1 MDTGYHAAGR
11 VSAKLNPPGSIPE
24 ASCVERTGFP
34 QVPPSSG
41 SESQAAYRRVCPG
54 CGLKTASLAHRKKLG
69 EQFLSLAGIRPF
81 YCENC
86 QSRFHRFRAPRR
98 LVPISWAAHCPRCT
112 FTGVEK
118 VSKDR
123 VPHILRN
130 VLWRLLDIPA
140 YRCPECRTKFFSILP
155 RKKLPGQ
162 ES

>member
-24 ASCVERTGFP
+24 ASCVERTGVS

-41 SESQAAYRRVCPG
+41 SRSREDHRRVCPG
-54 CGLKTASLAHRKKLG
+54 CGLKTASRSHRRNPG
-69 EQFLSLAGIRPF
+69 EYLISLAGICPY

-86 QSRFHRFRAPRR
+86 EYRFHRFRAPRR
-98 LVPISWAAHCPRCT
+98 LVPISWDAHCPRCT
-112 FTGVEK
+112 FPGVEK
-118 VSKDR
+118 VSKNR